1 MQDFTLA
8 MLITRSPI
16 LCNDC
21 FCHYGDCFEGDFL
34 FDADDGSDDH
44 IAHQVVV
51 QVRLDVRTVPSR
63 VTNMSVHTNSVFAIG
78 ILIRMFFC

>member
-34 FDADDGSDDH
+34 FDADDDGGDEV
-44 IAHQVVV
+44 AMTTLLT
-51 QVRLDVRTVPSR
+51 RW
-63 VTNMSVHTNSVFAIG
+63 
-78 ILIRMFFC
+78 